1 MRVRPNDSE
10 SFTDDSHALRLAAHA
25 APFGRQ
31 RFVSTDQFH
40 AFRIIFGHCARG
52 YGFIALKA
60 HPREAPPAG
69 GGHYPKEPEVKNL
82 INLKNAR
89 VQNAPLPGFLAS
101 RVTRYYE
108 ERVRKSWSG
117 GHIMKGRV
125 PGADALHLSSNDYLS
140 IARHPEIIDAM
151 VQGIR
156 SEGNGLLMS
165 GVFLHGDACP
175 QLQLEERLA
184 TFMGAEASVLCQS
197 GFAANTGLIQSI
209 ACAGT
214 PVYVDMMAHMS
225 LWEGVRSA
233 GAQPVSF
240 FHNDV
245 EHLEQRIQR
254 FGPGVVIVDSVYS
267 TNGSVCPLTYV
278 ADVCA
283 ENDCVL
289 VVDESHSLGTHGP
302 NGAGLVVE
310 LGLSDRVHFRTAS
323 LAKAFAGRAGLV
335 TCPREFHEYFKCESL
350 PAIFSSTL
358 LPHEVMGLAATLDV
372 SERDDWRR
380 VAVASNARYLRER
393 LTDLGYNL
401 NDSQSQIIALEAG
414 PEPQTIVLRDALE
427 SRGIFGSVFC
437 APATAQNR
445 SLVRLSINAAL
456 ASEELERIV
465 DVCEAIRDEVE
476 LENWPS
482 TRRNAKR
489 RPTRTRTLQPM
500 PVAAAA

>member
-1 MRVRPNDSE
+1 LNS
-10 SFTDDSHALRLAAHA
+10 
-25 APFGRQ
+25 
-31 RFVSTDQFH
+31 
-40 AFRIIFGHCARG
+40 
-52 YGFIALKA
+52 
-60 HPREAPPAG
+60 
-69 GGHYPKEPEVKNL
+69 L
-82 INLKNAR
+82 ITLKNAR
-89 VQNAPLPGFLAS
+89 VQNAPLPAFLAS
-101 RVTRYYE
+101 RVEQYYE

-151 VQGIR
+151 VRGIR
-156 SEGNGLLMS
+156 SDGNGLLMS
-165 GVFLHGDACP
+165 GVFLHGDDCP
-175 QLQLEERLA
+175 QLRLEDRLA
-184 TFMGAEASVLCQS
+184 TFMGAEAGVLCQS

-209 ACAGT
+209 ASART

-245 EHLEQRIQR
+245 DHLEQRIQR
-254 FGPGVVIVDSVYS
+254 FGPGIVIVDSVYS
-267 TNGSVCPLTYV
+267 TNGSVCPLTEV
-278 ADVCA
+278 AEVCA

-302 NGAGLVVE
+302 NGAGMVVE
-310 LGLSDRVHFRTAS
+310 LGLTDRVHFRTAS
-323 LAKAFAGRAGLV
+323 LAKAFAGRAGFV
-335 TCPREFHEYFKCESL
+335 SCSREFHEYFKCESL

-358 LPHEVMGLAATLDV
+358 LPHEVHGLSATLDV
-372 SERDDWRR
+372 IERDDWRR
-380 VAVASNARYLRER
+380 AAVARNARYLRER
-393 LTDLGYNL
+393 LTELGYNL
-401 NDSQSQIIALEAG
+401 NDSQTQIIALEAG
-414 PEPQTIVLRDALE
+414 PEQQTIVLRDALE

-456 ASEELERIV
+456 TAEELERIV
-465 DVCEAIRDEVE
+465 DVCEEIREEVE
-476 LENWPS
+476 LDKWPS

-489 RPTRTRTLQPM
+489 RPAHVPARQPM
-500 PVAAAA
+500 PIAAAA